1 MDFPDSK
8 EILHHFNLLLSE
20 IDALLLLTMF
30 STYVIGKWPPTL
42 QQLGYIQDAAGEVGG
57 SSQFQPLE
65 CKLIQLNPSPASC
78 SSNMKLG
85 ANMPEKIMSIAF
97 V

>member
-1 MDFPDSK
+1 MDFLDSK
-8 EILHHFNLLLSE
+8 EIHHFNLLLSE

-30 STYVIGKWPPTL
+30 STYVIGKWPPIL

-78 SSNMKLG
+78 SSNMG

>member
-1 MDFPDSK
+1 MDFPESK

-57 SSQFQPLE
+57 WPSQ
-65 CKLIQLNPSPASC
+65 SVPATRVQ
-78 SSNMKLG
+78 
-85 ANMPEKIMSIAF
+85 IDSIKS
-97 V
+97 